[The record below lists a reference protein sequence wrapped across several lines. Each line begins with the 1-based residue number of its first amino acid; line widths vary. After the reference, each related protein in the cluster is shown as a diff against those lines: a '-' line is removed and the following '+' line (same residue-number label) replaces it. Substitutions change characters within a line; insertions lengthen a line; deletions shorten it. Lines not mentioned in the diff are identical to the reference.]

1 MTMAPQILVKPGDA
15 AIPRR
20 ERRAALTLALPALIV
35 LVFLYALP
43 LARLLSL
50 SFRGDAGFSLEA
62 YGRILG
68 DAYGR
73 SLVWNSLRLGLIT
86 TAITLVVGYPA
97 AFGLAMSKGALRS
110 LFLASLFLPLA
121 ASVIAKAFAWTILLR
136 SHGAVND
143 ALLLLH
149 ITDKPIRMIFTQ
161 TSLIVGAANIF
172 LPFMV
177 LPIYAVVAQ
186 IDPRLTEAAATLG
199 APPVSAF
206 LRVVVPLSLPGV
218 VAGVALVFSLSVSAY
233 VVPTLLMGEN
243 YQTLASAIAKAFLL
257 VRDPALGSAAG
268 AILMA
273 IGLVVVVAS
282 NRLGRA
288 SGGRS

>member
-1 MTMAPQILVKPGDA
+1 MTAIVQSKAAAPRLATPWRD
-15 AIPRR
+15 
-20 ERRAALTLALPALIV
+20 RRAALTLALPALIV
-35 LVFLYALP
+35 LVFLYVAP

-50 SFRGDAGFSLEA
+50 SLHSEAGFSLEA

-68 DAYGR
+68 DSYGR

-86 TAITLVVGYPA
+86 TGVTLAVGYPA
-97 AFGLAMSKGALRS
+97 AFGLAFSKGALRS

-143 ALLLLH
+143 ALLALH
-149 ITDKPIRMIFTQ
+149 LTQKPIRMIFTQ
-161 TSLIVGAANIF
+161 TSLIVGSTNIF
-172 LPFMV
+172 LPFMI

-199 APPVSAF
+199 APPPQAF

-243 YQTLASAIAKAFLL
+243 YQTLANAIAKAFLL

-273 IGLVVVVAS
+273 IGLAVVVGG
-282 NRLGRA
+282 NRLG
-288 SGGRS
+288 GVGR